1 VVKIRLQRTGAKKK
15 PSYRIV
21 VADCRSPRD
30 GRFIEIVGHYYP
42 ISADKSFDVDE
53 EKTLGWLKKGAQP
66 TETVN
71 RLLKKAGI
79 YQEKD

>member
-1 VVKIRLQRTGAKKK
+1 MVKIRLQRTGAKKK

-21 VADCRSPRD
+21 VADGRSPRD

-42 ISADKSFDVDE
+42 VSTDKSFDVDE
-53 EKTLGWLKKGAQP
+53 EKTIGWLKKGARP